1 MRGDQR
7 LTGGRD
13 VPGFGYAHGCP
24 RKIHDG
30 IGIASSYQVGNPGA
44 IKARRDPADRP
55 TTGRDRCLLG
65 RRGDFR
71 HSAAAGGRGQPRPN
85 HWTAEDFRGHHCK
98 HLEESRR
105 LRPAST
111 EQAMTRPPKR
121 SMFAGDGVAAP
132 LQHAT
137 FRRIWLASL
146 LSNLGLLIQAVG
158 AAWAMTQMTSSADKV
173 ALVQTALMLPV
184 MLISMPAGAIAD
196 MYDRRIVALIS
207 LAIAL
212 SGATALTVLAWLGL
226 VTPETLLALCFVV
239 GSGMAL
245 FGPAWQSSV
254 TEQVPPET
262 LPSAVALNGISY
274 NIARSFG
281 PAIGGIVVAAAGAV
295 AAFAANAV
303 LYLPLLIVLFLW
315 RRTSQPSRLPRE
327 RLNRAIVSGVRYI
340 ANSPAIKIVLTRTL
354 VTGLIGGSVSA
365 LMPLVARDL
374 LHGGAQT
381 YGIML
386 GAFGMGA
393 VIGALNI
400 TEVRKRMSGEAA
412 IRACALSMG
421 GAIAAV
427 ALSREPVLT
436 AAALVIAGAVWML
449 AVALFNIGV
458 QLSAPRWVAGRSL
471 AAFQASIAG
480 GIAIGSWGWGRLTDA
495 VGVEAALLVSAALM
509 LASPLLGL
517 WLQMPRIGAR
527 NEDAEVLADPEVQLS
542 LTARSGPLVVEIEY
556 RVAQDNARAFH
567 NVMQEVQLSRQRN
580 GAYGWSIAR
589 DIADP
594 ELWTERYHCPTWL
607 DYLRQRN
614 RSTQSE
620 RALHQR
626 AIGFHLGPDPVRV
639 RRMLER
645 PFGSV
650 RWKEDTPDRAV
661 SEVLPVTSSAAGG
674 ST

>member
-1 MRGDQR
+1 MER
-7 LTGGRD
+7 TM
-13 VPGFGYAHGCP
+13 
-24 RKIHDG
+24 
-30 IGIASSYQVGNPGA
+30 
-44 IKARRDPADRP
+44 
-55 TTGRDRCLLG
+55 
-65 RRGDFR
+65 
-71 HSAAAGGRGQPRPN
+71 
-85 HWTAEDFRGHHCK
+85 
-98 HLEESRR
+98 
-105 LRPAST
+105 T
-111 EQAMTRPPKR
+111 EQAKR
-121 SMFAGDGVAAP
+121 SMFTADGVAAP
-132 LQHAT
+132 LRHAV

-158 AAWAMTQMTSSADKV
+158 AAWAMTRMTSPCDKV

-196 MYDRRIVALIS
+196 MYDRRIVALVS
-207 LAIAL
+207 LGIAL
-212 SGATALTVLAWLGL
+212 AGATALSVLAWLGL
-226 VTPETLLALCFVV
+226 VTPQILLAFCFIV

-254 TEQVPPET
+254 SEQVPPET
-262 LPSAVALNGISY
+262 SPPAVALNGISY

-281 PAIGGIVVAAAGAV
+281 PAIGGIVVATAGAV

-303 LYLPLLIVLFLW
+303 LYIPLLIVLFLW
-315 RRTSQPSRLPRE
+315 RRTTERSRLPRE
-327 RLNRAIVSGVRYI
+327 RLNRAMVSGVRYI
-340 ANSPAIKIVLTRTL
+340 ANSPAIRIVLARTL

-412 IRACALSMG
+412 VRACALSMA

-480 GIAIGSWGWGRLTDA
+480 GIAMGSWGWGRLTDA
-495 VGVEAALLVSAALM
+495 AGVETALLVSGGLM
-509 LASPLLGL
+509 FLSPLLGL
-517 WLQMPRIGAR
+517 WLKMPRGGAR
-527 NEDAEVLADPEVQLS
+527 HEGAEGLARSEGRLVL
-542 LTARSGPLVVEIEY
+542 TGRSGPLVVEIEY
-556 RVAQDNARAFH
+556 RVDQECARAFH

-626 AIGFHLGPDPVRV
+626 AMDFHLGPEPVRV

-650 RWKEDTPDRAV
+650 RWKEDTPDRAAN
-661 SEVLPVTSSAAGG
+661 EVLPVATAAGG

>member
-1 MRGDQR
+1 MTD
-7 LTGGRD
+7 
-13 VPGFGYAHGCP
+13 
-24 RKIHDG
+24 
-30 IGIASSYQVGNPGA
+30 
-44 IKARRDPADRP
+44 
-55 TTGRDRCLLG
+55 
-65 RRGDFR
+65 
-71 HSAAAGGRGQPRPN
+71 QPR
-85 HWTAEDFRGHHCK
+85 
-98 HLEESRR
+98 
-105 LRPAST
+105 RPI
-111 EQAMTRPPKR
+111 
-121 SMFAGDGVAAP
+121 FAAHGVAAP
-132 LQHAT
+132 LRHVV

-158 AAWAMTQMTSSADKV
+158 AAWAMTQMTSDADKV

-196 MYDRRIVALIS
+196 MYDRRIVALVS
-207 LAIAL
+207 LSIAL
-212 SGATALTVLAWLGL
+212 SGATALSVLAWLGL
-226 VTPETLLALCFVV
+226 VTPNILLALCFVV

-254 TEQVPPET
+254 SEQVPAET

-281 PAIGGIVVAAAGAV
+281 PAIGGIVVATAGAV
-295 AAFAANAV
+295 AAFAANAL
-303 LYLPLLIVLFLW
+303 LYLPLLVVLFLW
-315 RRTSQPSRLPRE
+315 NRVSEPSRLPRE
-327 RLNRAIVSGVRYI
+327 RLNRAMVSGVRYI
-340 ANSPAIKIVLTRTL
+340 ANSPSIRIVLARTL

-400 TEVRKRMSGEAA
+400 GEIRQRLSGESAV
-412 IRACALSMG
+412 RACALSMG

-480 GIAIGSWGWGRLTDA
+480 GIAIGSWGWGHLTNVA
-495 VGVEAALLVSAALM
+495 GVETALLVSAGLM
-509 LASPLLGL
+509 LISPLLGL
-517 WLQMPRIGAR
+517 WLGMPRVGAR
-527 NEDAEVLADPEVQLS
+527 NEDAEVLEDPEVRLS
-542 LTARSGPLVVEIEY
+542 LTGRSGPLVVEIEY
-556 RVAQDNARAFH
+556 RVAQDDARAFH
-567 NVMQEVQLSRQRN
+567 NVMQDVQLSRQRN

-589 DIADP
+589 DIGDP

-614 RSTQSE
+614 RATQSE
-620 RALHQR
+620 RKLHQE
-626 AIGFHLGPDPVRV
+626 AIAFHIGPDPVRI

-650 RWKEDTPDRAV
+650 RWKEDTPDRA
-661 SEVLPVTSSAAGG
+661 STEVLPMVATAAGS

>member
-1 MRGDQR
+1 M
-7 LTGGRD
+7 
-13 VPGFGYAHGCP
+13 
-24 RKIHDG
+24 
-30 IGIASSYQVGNPGA
+30 
-44 IKARRDPADRP
+44 
-55 TTGRDRCLLG
+55 
-65 RRGDFR
+65 
-71 HSAAAGGRGQPRPN
+71 
-85 HWTAEDFRGHHCK
+85 
-98 HLEESRR
+98 
-105 LRPAST
+105 T
-111 EQAMTRPPKR
+111 EQPKR
-121 SMFAGDGVAAP
+121 PMFAADGVAAP
-132 LQHAT
+132 LRHT
-137 FRRIWLASL
+137 VFRRIWLASL

-158 AAWAMTQMTSSADKV
+158 AAWAMTQMSSSADKV

-196 MYDRRIVALIS
+196 MYDRRIVAMAS
-207 LAIAL
+207 LSIAL
-212 SGATALTVLAWLGL
+212 SGATALTVLAWFGL
-226 VTPETLLALCFVV
+226 VTPTILLALCFVV

-254 TEQVPPET
+254 SEQVPTET

-281 PAIGGIVVAAAGAV
+281 PAIGGIVVATAGAV

-303 LYLPLLIVLFLW
+303 LYIPLLVVLFLW
-315 RRTSQPSRLPRE
+315 RRESEPSRLPRE

-340 ANSPAIKIVLTRTL
+340 ANSPSIKIVLARTL
-354 VTGLIGGSVSA
+354 ITGLIGGSVSA
-365 LMPLVARDL
+365 LMPLVTRDL

-393 VIGALNI
+393 VVGALNI
-400 TEVRKRMSGEAA
+400 GEVRKRLGGEAA
-412 IRACALSMG
+412 IRACAISMG
-421 GAIAAV
+421 GSIAAV
-427 ALSREPVLT
+427 ALSHERVLT
-436 AAALVIAGAVWML
+436 AAALVVAGASWML

-471 AAFQASIAG
+471 AAFQASISG

-495 VGVEAALLVSAALM
+495 AGVEAALLVSATLM
-509 LASPLLGL
+509 LLSPLLGH
-517 WLQMPRIGAR
+517 WLHMPRIGAR

-542 LTARSGPLVVEIEY
+542 LTGRSGPLVVEIEY

-594 ELWTERYHCPTWL
+594 ELWTERYHCPTWF
-607 DYLRQRN
+607 DYLRQRS

-626 AIGFHLGPDPVRV
+626 AIDFHLGPDPVRV

-650 RWKEDTPDRAV
+650 RWNEETPDRAAR
-661 SEVLPVTSSAAGG
+661 EVLPVASAAAG
-674 ST
+674 SST

>member
-1 MRGDQR
+1 M
-7 LTGGRD
+7 TE
-13 VPGFGYAHGCP
+13 A
-24 RKIHDG
+24 RK
-30 IGIASSYQVGNPGA
+30 
-44 IKARRDPADRP
+44 RP
-55 TTGRDRCLLG
+55 DSITAPL
-65 RRGDFR
+65 R
-71 HSAAAGGRGQPRPN
+71 HSI
-85 HWTAEDFRGHHCK
+85 
-98 HLEESRR
+98 
-105 LRPAST
+105 
-111 EQAMTRPPKR
+111 
-121 SMFAGDGVAAP
+121 
-132 LQHAT
+132 

-146 LSNLGLLIQAVG
+146 LSNLGILIQGVG
-158 AAWAMTQMTSSADKV
+158 AAWAMTQMSSEADKV

-196 MYDRRIVALIS
+196 MHDRRIVALVS

-212 SGATALTVLAWLGL
+212 TGATTLTVLAWLNL
-226 VTPETLLALCFVV
+226 VTPNILLALCFVV

-254 TEQVPPET
+254 SEQVPSET
-262 LPSAVALNGISY
+262 LPAAVALNGISY

-281 PAIGGIVVAAAGAV
+281 PAIGGIVVASAGAV

-303 LYLPLLIVLFLW
+303 LYLPLLVVLFMW
-315 RRTSQPSRLPRE
+315 NRVSEPSRLPRE

-340 ANSPAIKIVLTRTL
+340 TNSPSIRIVLTRTM
-354 VTGLIGGSVSA
+354 VTGIIGGSVSA

-400 TEVRKRMSGEAA
+400 SEIRSRLSGEAA

-421 GAIAAV
+421 AAIAAV
-427 ALSREPVLT
+427 AISKEPVIT
-436 AAALVIAGAVWML
+436 AAALVVAGAAWML

-471 AAFQASIAG
+471 AAFQAAIAG
-480 GIAIGSWGWGRLTDA
+480 GIAIGSWGWGRITDLG
-495 VGVEAALLVSAALM
+495 GVEMALLISAGLM
-509 LASPLLGL
+509 LLSPLLGL
-517 WLQMPRIGAR
+517 WLRMPPIGAR
-527 NEDAEVLADPEVQLS
+527 NEDATEALADPEVRLQLS
-542 LTARSGPLVVEIEY
+542 GRSGPLVVEIEY
-556 RVAQDNARAFH
+556 RVAQENARAFH
-567 NVMQEVQLSRQRN
+567 NVMQDVQLSRQRN

-607 DYLRQRN
+607 DFLRQRN
-614 RSTQSE
+614 RATQIE
-620 RALHQR
+620 RELHQK
-626 AIGFHLGPDPVRV
+626 AADFHIGAEPVRV

-650 RWKEDTPDRAV
+650 RWKDETPDRAAK
-661 SEVLPVTSSAAGG
+661 EVIPVVATAAGS

>member
-1 MRGDQR
+1 M
-7 LTGGRD
+7 
-13 VPGFGYAHGCP
+13 
-24 RKIHDG
+24 
-30 IGIASSYQVGNPGA
+30 
-44 IKARRDPADRP
+44 
-55 TTGRDRCLLG
+55 
-65 RRGDFR
+65 
-71 HSAAAGGRGQPRPN
+71 
-85 HWTAEDFRGHHCK
+85 
-98 HLEESRR
+98 
-105 LRPAST
+105 T
-111 EQAMTRPPKR
+111 EQPKR
-121 SMFAGDGVAAP
+121 SMFATDGVAAP
-132 LQHAT
+132 LRHSV

-146 LSNLGLLIQAVG
+146 LSNLGLLIQGVG
-158 AAWAMTQMTSSADKV
+158 AAWAMTQMTASADKV
-173 ALVQTALMLPV
+173 ALVQTALMLPI

-196 MYDRRIVALIS
+196 MYDRRVVALVS
-207 LAIAL
+207 LSIAL
-212 SGATALTVLAWLGL
+212 VGSTALSVLAWLGL
-226 VTPETLLALCFVV
+226 VTPNILLIFCFIV

-254 TEQVPPET
+254 SEQVPPEN

-281 PAIGGIVVAAAGAV
+281 PAIGGIIVATAGAV

-315 RRTSQPSRLPRE
+315 RRISEPSRLPRE

-340 ANSPAIKIVLTRTL
+340 ANSPSIRIVLARTL

-400 TEVRKRMSGEAA
+400 TELRKRLSGEAA
-412 IRACALSMG
+412 IRACTLSMA
-421 GAIAAV
+421 GAITAV

-436 AAALVIAGAVWML
+436 AAALVVAGAVWMA

-480 GIAIGSWGWGRLTDA
+480 GIAIGSWGWGHLTDVA
-495 VGVEAALLVSAALM
+495 GVETALLVSAALM
-509 LASPLLGL
+509 FASPLLGL
-517 WLQMPRIGAR
+517 WLTMPPIGAR
-527 NEDAEVLADPEVQLS
+527 NEAAEVLADPEVRLS
-542 LTARSGPLVVEIEY
+542 LTGRSGPLVVEIEY
-556 RVAQDNARAFH
+556 RVAQESARAFH

-620 RALHQR
+620 RALHQS
-626 AIGFHLGPDPVRV
+626 AMDFHLGPDPIRV

-650 RWKEDTPDRAV
+650 RWKEDTPDRAAN
-661 SEVLPVTSSAAGG
+661 EVLPVSTVAGSS
-674 ST
+674 T

>member
-1 MRGDQR
+1 M
-7 LTGGRD
+7 T
-13 VPGFGYAHGCP
+13 ASP
-24 RKIHDG
+24 RRPSPASDG
-30 IGIASSYQVGNPGA
+30 ILAP
-44 IKARRDPADRP
+44 
-55 TTGRDRCLLG
+55 L
-65 RRGDFR
+65 R
-71 HSAAAGGRGQPRPN
+71 HS
-85 HWTAEDFRGHHCK
+85 
-98 HLEESRR
+98 
-105 LRPAST
+105 
-111 EQAMTRPPKR
+111 
-121 SMFAGDGVAAP
+121 V
-132 LQHAT
+132 

-146 LSNLGLLIQAVG
+146 LSNLGILIQGVG
-158 AAWAMTQMTSSADKV
+158 AAWAMTQMTSAADKV

-196 MYDRRIVALIS
+196 MHDRRIVAMVS
-207 LAIAL
+207 LLIAL
-212 SGATALTVLAWLGL
+212 VGATVLTALAWLDL
-226 VTPETLLALCFVV
+226 VTPNILLALCFIV

-254 TEQVPPET
+254 NEQVPPET
-262 LPSAVALNGISY
+262 LPAAVALNGISY

-295 AAFAANAV
+295 AAFALNA
-303 LYLPLLIVLFLW
+303 LFYLPLLIVLFLW
-315 RRTSQPSRLPRE
+315 DRVSEPSRLPRE
-327 RLNRAIVSGVRYI
+327 RLNRAIVSGMRYI
-340 ANSPAIKIVLTRTL
+340 NHSPSIKIVLTRTL
-354 VTGLIGGSVSA
+354 VTGIIGGSVSA

-393 VIGALNI
+393 VLGALNI
-400 TEVRKRMSGEAA
+400 GEVRKRMSGEAA
-412 IRACALSMG
+412 VRVCAISMA

-427 ALSREPVLT
+427 AISKLAVVT
-436 AAALVIAGAVWML
+436 AAALVLAGAVWMM
-449 AVALFNIGV
+449 AIALFNIGV

-471 AAFQASIAG
+471 AAFQAAIAG

-495 VGVEAALLVSAALM
+495 AGVEIALLVSAALM
-509 LASPLLGL
+509 LLSPLLGL
-517 WLQMPRIGAR
+517 WLRMPPVGAR
-527 NEDAEVLADPEVQLS
+527 NEDATEMLADPEVRMP
-542 LTARSGPLVVEIEY
+542 LTPRSGPLVVEIEY
-556 RVAQDNARAFH
+556 RVAQENARAFH
-567 NVMQEVQLSRQRN
+567 NVMLEVQLSRQRN

-614 RSTQSE
+614 RATQSE
-620 RALHQR
+620 RELHLK
-626 AIGFHLGPDPVRV
+626 AIAFHLGPEPIRV

-650 RWKEDTPDRAV
+650 RWKDETPDPGAT
-661 SEVLPVTSSAAGG
+661 EVLPVVATAAGS

>member
-1 MRGDQR
+1 MTDA
-7 LTGGRD
+7 
-13 VPGFGYAHGCP
+13 PKSE
-24 RKIHDG
+24 KISADG
-30 IGIASSYQVGNPGA
+30 I
-44 IKARRDPADRP
+44 
-55 TTGRDRCLLG
+55 T
-65 RRGDFR
+65 
-71 HSAAAGGRGQPRPN
+71 
-85 HWTAEDFRGHHCK
+85 
-98 HLEESRR
+98 
-105 LRPAST
+105 
-111 EQAMTRPPKR
+111 
-121 SMFAGDGVAAP
+121 AP
-132 LQHAT
+132 LRYPN

-146 LSNLGLLIQAVG
+146 LSNLGILIQGVG

-173 ALVQTALMLPV
+173 ALVQTALMLPI

-196 MYDRRIVALIS
+196 MHDRRIVALVALMIS
-207 LAIAL
+207 LI
-212 SGATALTVLAWLGL
+212 GATTLTALDWLGL
-226 VTPETLLALCFVV
+226 VQPNLLLALCFVV

-245 FGPAWQSSV
+245 MGPAWQSSV
-254 TEQVPPET
+254 SEQVPSET
-262 LPSAVALNGISY
+262 LPAAVALNGISY

-281 PAIGGIVVAAAGAV
+281 PAIGGIVVAAAGEV
-295 AAFAANAV
+295 AAFALNAL
-303 LYLPLLIVLFLW
+303 LYLPLMVALFLW
-315 RRTSQPSRLPRE
+315 RRAAEPSRLPRE
-327 RLNRAIVSGVRYI
+327 RLSRAMVSGVRYI
-340 ANSPAIKIVLTRTL
+340 TNSPSIKIVLTRTM
-354 VTGLIGGSVSA
+354 VTGLIGGSLSA

-386 GAFGMGA
+386 GAFGLGA
-393 VIGALNI
+393 VVGALNI
-400 TEVRKRMSGEAA
+400 GELRKRMSGEAA
-412 IRACALSMG
+412 IRACTLSMG

-427 ALSREPVLT
+427 ALSHQPVLT
-436 AAALVIAGAVWML
+436 AAALVVAGAVWMM

-471 AAFQASIAG
+471 AAYQAAISG
-480 GIAIGSWGWGRLTDA
+480 GIAIGSWCWGRLTDVA
-495 VGVEAALLVSAALM
+495 GVETALLVSAALM

-517 WLQMPRIGAR
+517 WLRMPRIGAR
-527 NEDAEVLADPEVQLS
+527 GEEAEVLDDPEVRLA
-542 LTARSGPLVVEIEY
+542 LTGRSGPLVVEIEY

-567 NVMQEVQLSRQRN
+567 NVMQDVQLSRQRN

-620 RALHQR
+620 RALHQQ
-626 AIGFHLGPDPVRV
+626 AIALHIGPDPVRI

-650 RWKEDTPDRAV
+650 RWKEEAPDRAA
-661 SEVLPVTSSAAGG
+661 SEVLPVVASAAGS

>member
-1 MRGDQR
+1 M
-7 LTGGRD
+7 
-13 VPGFGYAHGCP
+13 
-24 RKIHDG
+24 
-30 IGIASSYQVGNPGA
+30 
-44 IKARRDPADRP
+44 
-55 TTGRDRCLLG
+55 
-65 RRGDFR
+65 
-71 HSAAAGGRGQPRPN
+71 
-85 HWTAEDFRGHHCK
+85 
-98 HLEESRR
+98 
-105 LRPAST
+105 T
-111 EQAMTRPPKR
+111 ELPKR
-121 SMFAGDGVAAP
+121 PSFAPDSIMAP
-132 LQHAT
+132 LRHAV

-146 LSNLGLLIQAVG
+146 VSNLGILIQGVG
-158 AAWAMTQMTSSADKV
+158 AAWAMTQMASSADKV
-173 ALVQTALMLPV
+173 ALVQTALMLPI

-196 MYDRRIVALIS
+196 MHDRRIVALVS
-207 LAIAL
+207 LGIAF
-212 SGATALTVLAWLGL
+212 SGATVLTVMAWLDL
-226 VTPETLLALCFVV
+226 VTPNILLALCFVV

-245 FGPAWQSSV
+245 FGPAWQASV
-254 TEQVPPET
+254 SEQVPTET

-281 PAIGGIVVAAAGAV
+281 PAIGGIVVATAGAV
-295 AAFAANAV
+295 AAFAVNSV
-303 LYLPLLIVLFLW
+303 LYLPLMVVLFLW
-315 RRTSQPSRLPRE
+315 NRTSEPSRLPRE

-340 ANSPAIKIVLTRTL
+340 ANSPSIRTVLARTL
-354 VTGLIGGSVSA
+354 VTGLLGGSVSA

-393 VIGALNI
+393 VLGALNI
-400 TEVRKRMSGEAA
+400 AEVRKRLSGEAA
-412 IRACALSMG
+412 VRACTLSMA

-427 ALSREPVLT
+427 AMSRQPVLT
-436 AAALVIAGAVWML
+436 AAALVLAGAVWML

-480 GIAIGSWGWGRLTDA
+480 GIALGSWGWGHLTDLA
-495 VGVEAALLVSAALM
+495 GVETALLVSAGLM
-509 LASPLLGL
+509 GLSPLLGL
-517 WLQMPRIGAR
+517 WLRMPPVGAR
-527 NEDAEVLADPEVQLS
+527 NEAASEVLADPEVRLS
-542 LTARSGPLVVEIEY
+542 LTGRSGPLVVEIEY
-556 RVAQDNARAFH
+556 RVAQDNARPFH

-607 DYLRQRN
+607 DYLRQRS
-614 RSTQSE
+614 RATQSE

-626 AIGFHLGPDPVRV
+626 AIDFHLGPDPIRV

-650 RWKEDTPDRAV
+650 RWKEETPDRAAN
-661 SEVLPVTSSAAGG
+661 EVLPVATAAGSS

>member
-1 MRGDQR
+1 M
-7 LTGGRD
+7 
-13 VPGFGYAHGCP
+13 
-24 RKIHDG
+24 
-30 IGIASSYQVGNPGA
+30 
-44 IKARRDPADRP
+44 
-55 TTGRDRCLLG
+55 
-65 RRGDFR
+65 
-71 HSAAAGGRGQPRPN
+71 
-85 HWTAEDFRGHHCK
+85 
-98 HLEESRR
+98 
-105 LRPAST
+105 T
-111 EQAMTRPPKR
+111 EQPKR
-121 SMFAGDGVAAP
+121 SRFAADGVAAP
-132 LQHAT
+132 LRHPI

-196 MYDRRIVALIS
+196 MYDRRIVALVS
-207 LAIAL
+207 LSIAL
-212 SGATALTVLAWLGL
+212 SGATALTVLAALGL
-226 VTPETLLALCFVV
+226 ITPTTLLAFCFVV

-254 TEQVPPET
+254 SEQVPTET

-281 PAIGGIVVAAAGAV
+281 PAIGGIVVASAGAV
-295 AAFAANAV
+295 AAFAANAL
-303 LYLPLLIVLFLW
+303 LYIPLLVVLFLW
-315 RRTSQPSRLPRE
+315 RRVSEPSRLPRE

-340 ANSPAIKIVLTRTL
+340 ANSPSIKIVLARTL
-354 VTGLIGGSVSA
+354 MTGLIGGSVSA

-374 LHGGAQT
+374 LRGGAQT

-393 VIGALNI
+393 VIGAFNI

-427 ALSREPVLT
+427 ALSHEPVLT
-436 AAALVIAGAVWML
+436 AAALVVCGASWML
-449 AVALFNIGV
+449 VVALFNIGV

-471 AAFQASIAG
+471 AAFQASISG
-480 GIAIGSWGWGRLTDA
+480 GIAIGSWGWGRLTDVA
-495 VGVEAALLVSAALM
+495 GVEAALLVSATLM
-509 LASPLLGL
+509 LLSPLIGH
-517 WLQMPRIGAR
+517 WLRMPRIGAR
-527 NEDAEVLADPEVQLS
+527 NEDAEVLADPEVRLS
-542 LTARSGPLVVEIEY
+542 LTGRSGPLVVEIEY
-556 RVAQDNARAFH
+556 RVAQDNARGFH

-620 RALHQR
+620 RALHQS
-626 AIGFHLGPDPVRV
+626 AMDFHLGPDPVRV

-650 RWKEDTPDRAV
+650 RWKEETPDQAAH
-661 SEVLPVTSSAAGG
+661 EVLPVASAAAG
-674 ST
+674 SST

>member
-1 MRGDQR
+1 MTDQ
-7 LTGGRD
+7 
-13 VPGFGYAHGCP
+13 
-24 RKIHDG
+24 
-30 IGIASSYQVGNPGA
+30 
-44 IKARRDPADRP
+44 
-55 TTGRDRCLLG
+55 
-65 RRGDFR
+65 
-71 HSAAAGGRGQPRPN
+71 
-85 HWTAEDFRGHHCK
+85 
-98 HLEESRR
+98 
-105 LRPAST
+105 
-111 EQAMTRPPKR
+111 PKR
-121 SMFAGDGVAAP
+121 SRFAPDSIAAP
-132 LQHAT
+132 LRHAV

-146 LSNLGLLIQAVG
+146 VSNLGILIQGVG
-158 AAWAMTQMTSSADKV
+158 AAWAMTQMTTSADKV
-173 ALVQTALMLPV
+173 ALVQTALMLPI
-184 MLISMPAGAIAD
+184 MLIAMPAGAIAD
-196 MYDRRIVALIS
+196 MHDRRVVAMIS

-212 SGATALTVLAWLGL
+212 VGATVLTVLAWLGL
-226 VTPETLLALCFVV
+226 VTPNILLALCFVV

-245 FGPAWQSSV
+245 FGPAWQASV
-254 TEQVPPET
+254 SEQVPAET
-262 LPSAVALNGISY
+262 LPAAVALNGISY
-274 NIARSFG
+274 NTARSFG
-281 PAIGGIVVAAAGAV
+281 PAIGGIVVATSGAV
-295 AAFAANAV
+295 AAFAVNAV
-303 LYLPLLIVLFLW
+303 LYLPLMVVLFLW
-315 RRTSQPSRLPRE
+315 NRTHEPSRLPRE

-340 ANSPAIKIVLTRTL
+340 ANSPSIRIVLIRTL

-393 VIGALNI
+393 VFGALNI
-400 TEVRKRMSGEAA
+400 SEVRRRMSGEAA
-412 IRACALSMG
+412 VRACTISLA

-427 ALSREPVLT
+427 ALSNSAILT
-436 AAALVIAGAVWML
+436 AIALVLAGAVWML

-480 GIAIGSWGWGRLTDA
+480 GIAIGSWGWGHLTDIA
-495 VGVEAALLVSAALM
+495 GVEIALLVSAGLM
-509 LASPLLGL
+509 LLSPLLGI
-517 WLQMPRIGAR
+517 WLRMPPVGAR
-527 NEDAEVLADPEVQLS
+527 NEPPAEALADPEVRLS
-542 LTARSGPLVVEIEY
+542 LTGRSGPLVVEIEY
-556 RVAQDNARAFH
+556 RVAQDSARAFH

-607 DYLRQRN
+607 DYLRQRS
-614 RSTQSE
+614 RATQSE

-626 AIGFHLGPDPVRV
+626 AIEFHLGPEPIRV

-650 RWKEDTPDRAV
+650 RWKEDTPDRAAN
-661 SEVLPVTSSAAGG
+661 EVLPVVATAAGS

>member
-1 MRGDQR
+1 MTEQVQR
-7 LTGGRD
+7 PT
-13 VPGFGYAHGCP
+13 FAA
-24 RKIHDG
+24 DG
-30 IGIASSYQVGNPGA
+30 I
-44 IKARRDPADRP
+44 
-55 TTGRDRCLLG
+55 T
-65 RRGDFR
+65 
-71 HSAAAGGRGQPRPN
+71 
-85 HWTAEDFRGHHCK
+85 
-98 HLEESRR
+98 
-105 LRPAST
+105 
-111 EQAMTRPPKR
+111 
-121 SMFAGDGVAAP
+121 AP
-132 LQHAT
+132 LRHAV

-146 LSNLGLLIQAVG
+146 LSNLGLLIQGVG
-158 AAWAMTQMTSSADKV
+158 AAWAMTQMTSSADNV

-184 MLISMPAGAIAD
+184 MFISMPAGAIAD
-196 MYDRRIVALIS
+196 MHDRRIVALIS
-207 LAIAL
+207 LTISF
-212 SGATALTVLAWLGL
+212 SGATALSVLFWFGR
-226 VTPETLLALCFVV
+226 VTPEILLALCFVV

-254 TEQVPPET
+254 SEQVPAET

-281 PAIGGIVVAAAGAV
+281 PAIGGVIVASAGAV

-303 LYLPLLIVLFLW
+303 LYVPLFTVLFLW
-315 RRTSQPSRLPRE
+315 RRTMAPSRLPRE
-327 RLNRAIVSGVRYI
+327 RLSRAIVSGVRYI
-340 ANSPAIKIVLTRTL
+340 SNSPSIRIVLTRTL
-354 VTGLIGGSVSA
+354 VTGVLGGSVSA

-400 TEVRKRMSGEAA
+400 AEMRKRMTGEAA
-412 IRACALSMG
+412 VRACALSMG
-421 GAIAAV
+421 GAIAAI
-427 ALSREPVLT
+427 AMSREPVIT
-436 AAALVIAGAVWML
+436 AAALVVAGAAWML

-471 AAFQASIAG
+471 AAFQAAISG
-480 GIAIGSWGWGRLTDA
+480 GIALGSWGWGRLTDA
-495 VGVEAALLVSAALM
+495 AGVETALLVSAALM
-509 LASPLLGL
+509 FVSPVLGL
-517 WLQMPRIGAR
+517 FLRMPRVGAR
-527 NEDAEVLADPEVQLS
+527 NEDAEVLADPEVRLS
-542 LTARSGPLVVEIEY
+542 LTGRSGPLVVEIEY
-556 RVAQDNARAFH
+556 RVDPDNARAFH
-567 NVMQEVQLSRQRN
+567 SVMQDVQLSRQRN

-594 ELWTERYHCPTWL
+594 ELWTERYHCPTWF

-626 AIGFHLGPDPVRV
+626 AMDFHLGPDPVRV

-650 RWKEDTPDRAV
+650 RWKEDTPDRAA
-661 SEVLPVTSSAAGG
+661 SEVLPVATAAGAAAG

>member
-1 MRGDQR
+1 M
-7 LTGGRD
+7 TG
-13 VPGFGYAHGCP
+13 
-24 RKIHDG
+24 
-30 IGIASSYQVGNPGA
+30 Q
-44 IKARRDPADRP
+44 
-55 TTGRDRCLLG
+55 
-65 RRGDFR
+65 
-71 HSAAAGGRGQPRPN
+71 
-85 HWTAEDFRGHHCK
+85 
-98 HLEESRR
+98 
-105 LRPAST
+105 
-111 EQAMTRPPKR
+111 PKR
-121 SMFAGDGVAAP
+121 SLFAADGVAAP
-132 LQHAT
+132 LRHGV

-146 LSNLGLLIQAVG
+146 LSNLGLLIQGVG

-196 MYDRRIVALIS
+196 MYDRRVVALIS
-207 LAIAL
+207 LSISLAGSTAL
-212 SGATALTVLAWLGL
+212 SVLAWLGL
-226 VTPETLLALCFVV
+226 VTPQSLLALCFVV

-254 TEQVPPET
+254 SEQVPAET

-281 PAIGGIVVAAAGAV
+281 PAIGGIVVATAGAV

-303 LYLPLLIVLFLW
+303 LYVPLLVVLFLW
-315 RRTSQPSRLPRE
+315 RRSSQPSRLPRE
-327 RLNRAIVSGVRYI
+327 RLNRAMVSGVRYI
-340 ANSPAIKIVLTRTL
+340 ANSPSIRIVLARTL
-354 VTGLIGGSVSA
+354 ATGLVGGSVSA

-393 VIGALNI
+393 VFGALNI
-400 TEVRKRMSGEAA
+400 AEVRKRMSGEAA
-412 IRACALSMG
+412 VRACALSMA

-427 ALSREPVLT
+427 ALSKSPVLT
-436 AAALVIAGAVWML
+436 AAALVVAGAVWML

-480 GIAIGSWGWGRLTDA
+480 GIAMGSWGWGHLTDVA
-495 VGVEAALLVSAALM
+495 GVETALLVSAALM
-509 LASPLLGL
+509 FVSPLLGF
-517 WLQMPRIGAR
+517 WLRMPPVGAR
-527 NEDAEVLADPEVQLS
+527 NEDAESLADPEVRLS
-542 LTARSGPLVVEIEY
+542 LTGRSGPLVVEIEY
-556 RVAQDNARAFH
+556 RVAQDSARAFH

-626 AIGFHLGPDPVRV
+626 AIDFHLGPDPVRV

-650 RWKEDTPDRAV
+650 RWKEDTPDRAAN
-661 SEVLPVTSSAAGG
+661 EVLPVANAASG

>member
-1 MRGDQR
+1 MTEQVQR
-7 LTGGRD
+7 PT
-13 VPGFGYAHGCP
+13 FAA
-24 RKIHDG
+24 DG
-30 IGIASSYQVGNPGA
+30 I
-44 IKARRDPADRP
+44 
-55 TTGRDRCLLG
+55 T
-65 RRGDFR
+65 
-71 HSAAAGGRGQPRPN
+71 
-85 HWTAEDFRGHHCK
+85 
-98 HLEESRR
+98 
-105 LRPAST
+105 
-111 EQAMTRPPKR
+111 
-121 SMFAGDGVAAP
+121 AP
-132 LQHAT
+132 LRHAV

-146 LSNLGLLIQAVG
+146 LSNLGLLIQGVG
-158 AAWAMTQMTSSADKV
+158 AAWAMTQMTSSADNV

-184 MLISMPAGAIAD
+184 MFISMPAGAIAD
-196 MYDRRIVALIS
+196 MHDRRIVALIS
-207 LAIAL
+207 LTISF
-212 SGATALTVLAWLGL
+212 SGATALSVLFWFGR
-226 VTPETLLALCFVV
+226 VTPEILLALCFVV

-254 TEQVPPET
+254 SEQVPAET

-281 PAIGGIVVAAAGAV
+281 PAIGGVIVASAGAV

-303 LYLPLLIVLFLW
+303 LYVPLFTVLFLW
-315 RRTSQPSRLPRE
+315 RRAMAPSRLPRE
-327 RLNRAIVSGVRYI
+327 RLSRAIVSGVRYI
-340 ANSPAIKIVLTRTL
+340 SNSPSIRIVLTRTL
-354 VTGLIGGSVSA
+354 VTGVLGGSVSA

-400 TEVRKRMSGEAA
+400 AEMRKRMTGEAA
-412 IRACALSMG
+412 VRACALSMG
-421 GAIAAV
+421 GAIAAI
-427 ALSREPVLT
+427 AMSREPVIT
-436 AAALVIAGAVWML
+436 AAALVVAGAAWML

-471 AAFQASIAG
+471 AAFQAAISG
-480 GIAIGSWGWGRLTDA
+480 GIALGSWGWGRLTDA
-495 VGVEAALLVSAALM
+495 AGVETALLVSAALM
-509 LASPLLGL
+509 FVSPVLGL
-517 WLQMPRIGAR
+517 FLRMPRVGAR
-527 NEDAEVLADPEVQLS
+527 NEDAEVLADPEVRLS
-542 LTARSGPLVVEIEY
+542 LSGRSGPLVVEIEY
-556 RVAQDNARAFH
+556 RVDQDNARAFH
-567 NVMQEVQLSRQRN
+567 SVMQDVQLSRQRN

-594 ELWTERYHCPTWL
+594 ELWTERYHCPTWF

-626 AIGFHLGPDPVRV
+626 AMDFHLGPDPVRV

-650 RWKEDTPDRAV
+650 RWKEDTPDRAA
-661 SEVLPVTSSAAGG
+661 SEVLPVATAAGAAAG